1 MLKLRTVVFILSTI
15 LSQSIFAFTYTQE
28 ITEAEIQQKVAAMMP
43 LERKKSFLTVI
54 LSKPKIVLSDGTD
67 HISFYSKVKLKALGG
82 LTGTG
87 STKIKGSIEYNAKK
101 GEFYLRNPKIVD
113 LKMKDVPS
121 SLMPKIKS
129 IAQSF
134 LSQSLKKRPIYRFKD
149 NDLKQKLAKS
159 VLKSV
164 TIKDKK
170 LQVVL
175 SAF

>member
-1 MLKLRTVVFILSTI
+1 MFKFQFLALSLSFILS
-15 LSQSIFAFTYTQE
+15 QPVFAFTYTQE
-28 ITEAEIQQKVAAMMP
+28 ITEAEIQQKVASMMP
-43 LERKKSFLTVI
+43 LKRTKSFLTVI
-54 LSKPKIVLSDGTD
+54 LSKPKIRLNDGSDQ
-67 HISFYSKVKLKALGG
+67 ISFYSKVKLKALGG
-82 LTGTG
+82 LTGNG
-87 STKIKGSIEYNAKK
+87 STKIKGSIEYNAAK

-121 SLMPKIKS
+121 SFMPKIKS
-129 IAQSF
+129 LAQSF

-164 TIKDKK
+164 TIKNKK